1 MHNMQADN
9 YILLKPK
16 NVILGN
22 IEKKNTSS
30 VLLTHNLLQEHE
42 RNVKL
47 KIFREKRASLFQS
60 ACYGC
65 CMLNL
70 IRE

>member
-22 IEKKNTSS
+22 IEKKHLFSIT
-30 VLLTHNLLQEHE
+30 LTQLVA
-42 RNVKL
+42 RT
-47 KIFREKRASLFQS
+47 
-60 ACYGC
+60 
-65 CMLNL
+65 
-70 IRE
+70 